1 MGKDATLSKEEI
13 YRYSRHL
20 LIPEVG
26 VKGQKKLKGSKILV
40 IGAGGLGSPVALYLA
55 AAGVGTIGIV
65 DYDIV
70 DESNLQRQILHST
83 EEVGTPKV
91 ESAKRR
97 LLEINP
103 YIEVITYNL
112 KLSKENVLEI
122 IREFDLVVDGTDNFA
137 TRYLVNDA
145 CAFLDKPLVYGSIFR
160 FEGQA
165 TVFYAKEGPCYRCL
179 YPEPP
184 PPGTVPSCA
193 EGGVFGVLP
202 GVIGAIQAT
211 EAIKL
216 ILGIGETL
224 IGKLLLYDAL
234 RMEFRFLKLRKDP
247 KCPLCGENKTITELQ
262 DYEVFCG
269 LEPSKWNEEYFL
281 SPKEL
286 KQRLEEERNRIV
298 ILDVRDPHEREIS
311 AIEGSL
317 FIPLAELPHKLSS
330 LDPTKEYVVVCK
342 VGQRSL
348 SALELLLS
356 AGLKAYNLKGGINAW
371 AKEVDT
377 SLPVY

>member
-1 MGKDATLSKEEI
+1 MGKEATLSKEEI

-55 AAGVGTIGIV
+55 SAGVGTIGIV

-83 EEVGTPKV
+83 EDVGIPKV

-112 KLSKENVLEI
+112 KLSKDNVLEI
-122 IREFDLVVDGTDNFA
+122 IRDFDLVVDGTDNFA

-193 EGGVFGVLP
+193 EGACLGSCLEWLVPF
-202 GVIGAIQAT
+202 
-211 EAIKL
+211 KL
-216 ILGIGETL
+216 Q
-224 IGKLLLYDAL
+224 K
-234 RMEFRFLKLRKDP
+234 
-247 KCPLCGENKTITELQ
+247 PL
-262 DYEVFCG
+262 
-269 LEPSKWNEEYFL
+269 
-281 SPKEL
+281 
-286 KQRLEEERNRIV
+286 
-298 ILDVRDPHEREIS
+298 
-311 AIEGSL
+311 
-317 FIPLAELPHKLSS
+317 
-330 LDPTKEYVVVCK
+330 
-342 VGQRSL
+342 SL
-348 SALELLLS
+348 S
-356 AGLKAYNLKGGINAW
+356 
-371 AKEVDT
+371 
-377 SLPVY
+377 